1 MPNPGLR
8 RGSEW
13 RRWDLHVHSP
23 LSALAN
29 DFPHKQ
35 DGTPDWERY
44 LSELESLQGFSVLGI
59 TDYFSVDGY
68 REASKFKK
76 AGRLGNIDL
85 LLPNVELRLDNLVY
99 RSKNEAEPPRRLNLH
114 VIFSNEV
121 TPDAIEEH
129 FLRELKFNYVGNPQ
143 AKNEV
148 WKASRIQIEELGN
161 RIKRQQET
169 FSGSDFGVGCTVV
182 TVDVNDVKEALE
194 GRSSVFKNKYL
205 IVLAEEHLSLI
216 SWEGQDHQIRKVLLQ
231 GADAVF
237 SGSPGTRLWAIGKK
251 NLDAEQFRSEFRTLK
266 PCIHGSDA
274 HCLDKICKPDENRF
288 CWIKAD
294 PTFEGLRQIL
304 FEPEER
310 VYIGEKPPALK
321 HEYQVIESIEITGAP
336 DWFGYRPIPLNP
348 DLIAVVGGRG
358 TGKSALAEL
367 IFAGLQRKTKT
378 PSFTRPRSSLRGI
391 RLL

>member
-29 DFPHKQ
+29 NFPHKQ
-35 DGTPDWERY
+35 DGAPDWDQY
-44 LSELESLQGFSVLGI
+44 LSALEMLQGFAALGI

-68 REASKFKK
+68 REIANFKR
-76 AGRLGNIDL
+76 AGRLSNINL

-99 RSKNEAEPPRRLNLH
+99 RSKSEAEPPRRLNLH
-114 VIFSNEV
+114 VIFSDEV
-121 TPDAIEEH
+121 APDAIEEH

-148 WKASRIQIEELGN
+148 WKASRVQIEELGK
-161 RIKRQQET
+161 RIKRQQTT
-169 FSGSDFGVGCTVV
+169 FTGSDFEVGCTLV
-182 TVDVNDVKEALE
+182 TVDVNDVKDALE

-237 SGSPGTRLWAIGKK
+237 SGNPEFDCGRWQEGPRRRAIQK
-251 NLDAEQFRSEFRTLK
+251 QEF
-266 PCIHGSDA
+266 
-274 HCLDKICKPDENRF
+274 
-288 CWIKAD
+288 
-294 PTFEGLRQIL
+294 
-304 FEPEER
+304 
-310 VYIGEKPPALK
+310 
-321 HEYQVIESIEITGAP
+321 
-336 DWFGYRPIPLNP
+336 
-348 DLIAVVGGRG
+348 
-358 TGKSALAEL
+358 
-367 IFAGLQRKTKT
+367 
-378 PSFTRPRSSLRGI
+378 
-391 RLL
+391 